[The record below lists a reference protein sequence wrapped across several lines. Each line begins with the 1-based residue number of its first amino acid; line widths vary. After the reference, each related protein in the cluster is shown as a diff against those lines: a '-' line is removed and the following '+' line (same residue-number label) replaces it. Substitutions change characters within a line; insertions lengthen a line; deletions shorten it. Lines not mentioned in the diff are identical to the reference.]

1 MEVFFSHKLIVSV
14 TSLSWISRKDG
25 STGFRSKGNCGR
37 GIKAPLG
44 QQGPLPV
51 GCFWCSHVSTLGKK
65 MDWKKRNL
73 TKLRLQ
79 MLSVVVSHFLSLWFC
94 TLCRYKIPTV
104 GVCVRQSAEWNAVN
118 ESGLKAHE
126 IFCHYMTDAA
136 ASVQRPE
143 AKETSAVA
151 LMQHSSVGQNTVL
164 WLVGV
169 ESQKCC
175 WAAKSCKARTKYIPT
190 KRICFTWK
198 VVIWTRFAKNEKK
211 KTFVRDDLLIGWFGL
226 GFIARPVCL
235 TLTTVFFNG
244 HSC

>member
-1 MEVFFSHKLIVSV
+1 MEARVSEAKGTVAEASRHPWGNKVLYQWGVFDVAMLAPWEKKRTEKKENWPNYDYKCSQSSSLTF
-14 TSLSWISRKDG
+14 SLSGFVLCAVTRSRPWESG
-25 STGFRSKGNCGR
+25 
-37 GIKAPLG
+37 
-44 QQGPLPV
+44 
-51 GCFWCSHVSTLGKK
+51 
-65 MDWKKRNL
+65 
-73 TKLRLQ
+73 
-79 MLSVVVSHFLSLWFC
+79 
-94 TLCRYKIPTV
+94 
-104 GVCVRQSAEWNAVN
+104 VRQSAEWNAVN

-136 ASVQRPE
+136 ASVQRQE

-198 VVIWTRFAKNEKK
+198 VVIWTWFAKNEKK
-211 KTFVRDDLLIGWFGL
+211 NQNRLSGMICWSADLVWVLLLVLFV
-226 GFIARPVCL
+226 
-235 TLTTVFFNG
+235 
-244 HSC
+244 